1 MAASLVL
8 TAALA
13 AALLVSD
20 KKESAAPVTEIQ
32 RKGYGEGSITRTLRV
47 TIDGKEQKE
56 AVEIA
61 VGEKRYTREEME
73 QVFGKALRRLEP
85 LILGE
90 NQSLDEVRSDL
101 KLVTE
106 IPGEPIEV
114 SWELDRYD
122 LMNLYGELNE
132 KGLAKEPDGALVN
145 LKAYLTYTEDES
157 IQAMEEMSV
166 RLYPPELSDEES
178 SVAQVSRAIEE
189 EEEGSREEDVLKL
202 PNEVEGREIILRNP
216 DNRRGWY
223 VLALGPVICLLL
235 MSLQRQNEQK
245 EKEERER
252 QMMLDY
258 PEIMNK
264 LTLLL
269 GAGMTVKKAWEKI
282 VQDYE
287 RQKGSLG
294 VRYAY
299 EEMAVAY
306 REMQSGLTE
315 AESYERFGKR
325 CGLKAYRKLASLLDQ
340 NLRKGTKGLTAL
352 LGAES
357 LLAFEERKAA
367 AKRRGEEAGTKLL
380 LPMFLMLAMVL
391 VIVIIPAFLS
401 IQM

>member
-1 MAASLVL
+1 MAVILVAA
-8 TAALA
+8 AALA

-20 KKESAAPVTEIQ
+20 QEESARPVTEI
-32 RKGYGEGSITRTLRV
+32 RRNDYGKGSVTRTLKII
-47 TIDGKEQKE
+47 IDGKEQKAPME
-56 AVEIA
+56 VE
-61 VGEKRYTREEME
+61 VEEKRYTQEQIEE
-73 QVFGKALRRLEP
+73 VFQKAVQKLEP
-85 LILGE
+85 LILGG
-90 NQSLDEVRSDL
+90 NRSLDEVRTDL
-101 KLVTE
+101 NLVTE

-114 SWELDRYD
+114 SWELNRYD
-122 LMNLYGELNE
+122 LINIYGELNE
-132 KGLAKEPDGALVN
+132 KGTAEKPEGALVN

-157 IQAMEEMSV
+157 MQALEEMSV
-166 RLYPPELSDEES
+166 RVYPPKLSGEES
-178 SVAQVSRAIEE
+178 RRARVLQAIEE
-189 EEEGSREEDVLKL
+189 EEEQSREKDVLKL
-202 PNEVEGREIILRNP
+202 PNEIEGRKIILRNP
-216 DNRRGWY
+216 DNPRGWY

-235 MSLQRQNEQK
+235 AGLQRQNEQK
-245 EKEERER
+245 EREDRER

-287 RQKGSLG
+287 RQKEGAGL
-294 VRYAY
+294 RYAY

-306 REMQSGLTE
+306 REMQSGVTE

-340 NLRKGTKGLTAL
+340 NLRKGTKGLAAL

-357 LLAFEERKAA
+357 LQAFEERKAA

-380 LPMFLMLAMVL
+380 LPMFFMLAMVL

>member
-1 MAASLVL
+1 MGLILVL
-8 TAALA
+8 TVVLA
-13 AALLVSD
+13 ASLLVSD
-20 KKESAAPVTEIQ
+20 KKESASPVTEI
-32 RKGYGEGSITRTLRV
+32 RRNDYGKGRVTRTLQV

-56 AVEIA
+56 SVEIA
-61 VGEKRYTREEME
+61 VDEKRYTKEEMDK
-73 QVFGKALRRLEP
+73 VFARAVRKLESV
-85 LILGE
+85 ILGE
-90 NQSLDEVRSDL
+90 NPSLDEVRSDL

-106 IPGEPIEV
+106 IPGEPVKV
-114 SWELDRYD
+114 SWEINRYD
-122 LMNLYGELNE
+122 LMNIYGELNE
-132 KGLAKEPDGALVN
+132 KGLIEEPEGTLVN

-157 IQAMEEMSV
+157 MQVLEEMSV
-166 RLYPPELSDEES
+166 RVYPPKLSGAERRA
-178 SVAQVSRAIEE
+178 AQVKQVIAEE
-189 EEEGSREEDVLKL
+189 EERSREEDVLKL
-202 PNEVEGREIILRNP
+202 PGEVDGKKVILRNP
-216 DNRRGWY
+216 DNPRGWY
-223 VLALGPVICLLL
+223 VLALGPVMCLLL
-235 MSLQRQNEQK
+235 VSLQKQNEQK
-245 EKEERER
+245 EKEDRER

-287 RQKGSLG
+287 RQKENVG

-306 REMQSGLTE
+306 REMQSGITE

-340 NLRKGTKGLTAL
+340 NLRKGTKGLTVL
-352 LGAES
+352 LGTES
-357 LLAFEERKAA
+357 LQAFEERKAA

-380 LPMFLMLAMVL
+380 VPMFFMLAMVL